1 MLSLRCGAGFLELWC
16 TCFSLRWL
24 FSLQSEGSRAH
35 RLQEFHLPG
44 SRVATHGLSC
54 PAACGT
60 RDRTRDPCT
69 GRQIL
74 NHCTGREVPLCQL
87 FTWHL
92 MSPMRWCENNKTDFL
107 YDYGNTTHDLF
118 CISLVITELEH
129 LEKGEKVKK
138 KSPIVLLLPPN
149 NCC

>member
-16 TCFSLRWL
+16 TCFSLRWF
-24 FSLQSEGSRAH
+24 FSSQSVDSRAH
-35 RLQEFHLPG
+35 GLQEFHLPG
-44 SRVATHGLSC
+44 SRVVAHGLSC
-54 PAACGT
+54 PVARGI
-60 RDRTRDPCT
+60 RDRTRVPCT

-74 NHCTGREVPLCQL
+74 NHWTGREAPLCQL

-92 MSPMRWCENNKTDFL
+92 CLQCDDVKTMTDFL
-107 YDYGNTTHDLF
+107 YAYGNTTHDLF

-129 LEKGEKVKK
+129 LENGKKVKK
-138 KSPIVLLLPPN
+138 KSPVVLLLPPN